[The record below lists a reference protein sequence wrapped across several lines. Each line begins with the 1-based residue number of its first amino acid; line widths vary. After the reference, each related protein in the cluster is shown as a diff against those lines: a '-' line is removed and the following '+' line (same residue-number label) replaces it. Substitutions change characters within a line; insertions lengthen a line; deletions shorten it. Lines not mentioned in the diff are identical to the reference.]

1 MLALST
7 VFALLTSFSLV
18 VDAAPGVQPSP
29 DLGSVFSVYPGWDMD
44 NGGTTSIFGGTEID
58 CRKACS
64 ADGSCVACAYV
75 PYGVG
80 NNGLPDCVLKI
91 WSLSTHSR
99 LGRLMSVWA
108 WLGSAGI
115 FAPVGPSLCY
125 TVPA

>member
-7 VFALLTSFSLV
+7 VFALLASSLA

-64 ADGSCVACAYV
+64 PKAAVLPTRNV

-80 NNGLPDCVLKI
+80 NNGLPDCVLKNTVALNTFKTQ
-91 WSLSTHSR
+91 SFDV
-99 LGRLMSVWA
+99 SVG
-108 WLGSAGI
+108 LVGFCGT